1 MLTNRQTGCLRSQLS
16 EIDTFVALRA
26 VSEIARPIFICLRA
40 QTCCHRLP
48 RFGLTKPLQIMSAS
62 VQSPNLRT
70 EAIAGVTTFFTM
82 AYIIVVNPSILS
94 TPGTGMA
101 FSGVL
106 TATVL
111 VCFVMTLLMGLYAKL
126 PFAVAPGMGINAYF
140 TFTIILTQKV
150 WWQVALGIVFWAGV
164 LFLIISVTPV
174 RETIAKA
181 IPAELR
187 LGTAA
192 GIGIFLTFIG
202 LKNAGLIAADP
213 VTFVKL
219 GTLGLP
225 AILTVVATSISVW
238 LLTRKSAFAF
248 LAGIA
253 AATLLGWALGLVK
266 APPRL
271 LSAPDF
277 STVFLKLDILGAL
290 KLSLL
295 PAIIGILFTD
305 LFDSISTFIGV
316 AHAAD
321 LLDEHGHPKNLKQ
334 GLVVD
339 SLATLGAGVAGTS
352 SGTAYIESIAGINMG
367 GRTGMT
373 SVFTA
378 LCFLPCFFLAP
389 LAGMV
394 PPYATASVLILVGTS
409 MFRSVGKISFSKIEE
424 GLPAFLT
431 IILIPLTFSI
441 TQGILWGFISHVG
454 LYWIVGR
461 RRDVH
466 PVMYALAAVSVGLL
480 LLEHVRF

>member
-1 MLTNRQTGCLRSQLS
+1 M
-16 EIDTFVALRA
+16 
-26 VSEIARPIFICLRA
+26 
-40 QTCCHRLP
+40 H
-48 RFGLTKPLQIMSAS
+48 
-62 VQSPNLRT
+62 LRT
-70 EAIAGVTTFFTM
+70 EAVAGITTFFTM
-82 AYIIVVNPSILS
+82 AYIVVVNPTILS

-164 LFLIISVTPV
+164 LFLLISVTPI

-181 IPAELR
+181 IPSELR
-187 LGTAA
+187 IGTAA

-202 LKNAGLIAADP
+202 LKNAGFITSDP

-219 GTLGLP
+219 GTLGSQALL
-225 AILTVVATSISVW
+225 AILGLIVTVVLAI
-238 LLTRKSAFAF
+238 RRSAFAY
-248 LAGIA
+248 LAGIFL
-253 AATLLGWALGLVK
+253 ATLAGWATGQVT
-266 APPRL
+266 APESFF
-271 LSAPDF
+271 SAPDF
-277 STVFLKLDILGAL
+277 QTVFLKLDIWGAL

-321 LLDEHGHPKNLKQ
+321 LLDEHGNPRNLRQ
-334 GLVVD
+334 GLIVD
-339 SLATLGAGVAGTS
+339 SVATFGAGLAGTS
-352 SGTAYIESIAGINMG
+352 SGTAYIESIAGINSG

-394 PPYATASVLILVGTS
+394 PAYATAPVLVLVGAS
-409 MFRSVGKISFSKIEE
+409 MFKSVNQIDFRKIEE
-424 GLPAFLT
+424 GLPGFLT

-454 LYWIVGR
+454 LYLLVGR
-461 RRDVH
+461 RREIY
-466 PVMYALAAVSVGLL
+466 PVMFILALVAIGLL
-480 LLEHVRF
+480 LLEHSHLTRALYE

>member
-1 MLTNRQTGCLRSQLS
+1 MATTEVKER
-16 EIDTFVALRA
+16 
-26 VSEIARPIFICLRA
+26 
-40 QTCCHRLP
+40 
-48 RFGLTKPLQIMSAS
+48 
-62 VQSPNLRT
+62 NLRT
-70 EAIAGVTTFFTM
+70 EAIAGITTFFTM
-82 AYIIVVNPSILS
+82 SYIVVVNPSILS
-94 TPGTGMA
+94 TEGTGMA

-111 VCFVMTLLMGLYAKL
+111 LCFVMTLLMGLYAKL
-126 PFAVAPGMGINAYF
+126 PFAVAPGMGINAFF

-150 WWQVALGIVFWAGV
+150 WWQVALGIIFWAGV
-164 LFLIISVTPV
+164 LFLLVSITPI

-181 IPAELR
+181 IPNELR
-187 LGTAA
+187 VGTAA

-225 AILTVVATSISVW
+225 ALLTILATALSVW
-238 LLTRKSAFAF
+238 LVARKRAFAF
-248 LAGIA
+248 LAGILF
-253 AATLLGWALGLVK
+253 ATLLGWLFGLVK
-266 APPRL
+266 APASFF
-271 LSAPDF
+271 SAPDF
-277 STVFLKLDILGAL
+277 QTVFLKLDILGAL

-295 PAIIGILFTD
+295 PAIIAILFTD

-321 LLDEHGHPKNLKQ
+321 LLDENGHPRNLKQ
-334 GLVVD
+334 GLIVD
-339 SLATLGAGVAGTS
+339 SFATLGAGLAGTS
-352 SGTAYIESIAGINMG
+352 SGTAYIESVAGINMG
-367 GRTGMT
+367 GRTGLT

-394 PPYATASVLILVGTS
+394 PAYATASVLILVGAS
-409 MFRSVGKISFSKIEE
+409 MFRSVSQVSFAKIEE

-454 LYWIVGR
+454 LYLIVGR
-461 RRDVH
+461 RREIH
-466 PVMYALAAVSVGLL
+466 PVMYVLAVVSIGLL
-480 LLEHVRF
+480 LLEHASLS

>member
-1 MLTNRQTGCLRSQLS
+1 M
-16 EIDTFVALRA
+16 
-26 VSEIARPIFICLRA
+26 
-40 QTCCHRLP
+40 H
-48 RFGLTKPLQIMSAS
+48 
-62 VQSPNLRT
+62 LRT
-70 EAIAGVTTFFTM
+70 EAIAGITTFFTM
-82 AYIIVVNPSILS
+82 AYIVVVNPTILS

-126 PFAVAPGMGINAYF
+126 PFAVAPGMGINAFF
-140 TFTIILTQKV
+140 TFTIILTQRV
-150 WWQVALGIVFWAGV
+150 WWQTALGIIFWAGV
-164 LFLIISVTPV
+164 LFLLISVTPI

-187 LGTAA
+187 IGTAA

-202 LKNAGLIAADP
+202 LKNAGLITSDP

-219 GTLGLP
+219 GTLGAQALL
-225 AILTVVATSISVW
+225 AILGLIVTLILLIRRSALAYLSGIFVVTLVAW
-238 LLTRKSAFAF
+238 A
-248 LAGIA
+248 AGQ
-253 AATLLGWALGLVK
+253 VK
-266 APPRL
+266 APPSFV
-271 LSAPDF
+271 SAPDF
-277 STVFLKLDILGAL
+277 QTVFLKLDILGAL

-316 AHAAD
+316 AHAAN
-321 LLDEHGHPKNLKQ
+321 LLDEQGNPRNLRQ
-334 GLVVD
+334 GLIVD
-339 SLATLGAGVAGTS
+339 SIATFGAGLAGTS
-352 SGTAYIESIAGINMG
+352 SGTAYIESIAGINSG

-394 PPYATASVLILVGTS
+394 PVYATAPVLVLVGAS
-409 MFRSVGKISFSKIEE
+409 MFKSVNHIDFGKIEE

-454 LYWIVGR
+454 LYLIVGR
-461 RRDVH
+461 RKEIH
-466 PVMYALAAVSVGLL
+466 PVMYVLALVAIGLL
-480 LLEHVRF
+480 LLEHSELARWMYA

>member
-1 MLTNRQTGCLRSQLS
+1 MT
-16 EIDTFVALRA
+16 
-26 VSEIARPIFICLRA
+26 
-40 QTCCHRLP
+40 
-48 RFGLTKPLQIMSAS
+48 
-62 VQSPNLRT
+62 LRT
-70 EAIAGVTTFFTM
+70 EAIAGITTFFTM
-82 AYIIVVNPSILS
+82 AYIVVVNPTILS

-126 PFAVAPGMGINAYF
+126 PFAVAPGMGINAFF
-140 TFTIILTQKV
+140 TFTIILTQRV
-150 WWQVALGIVFWAGV
+150 WWQTALGIVFWAGV
-164 LFLIISVTPV
+164 LFLLISVTPI

-187 LGTAA
+187 IGTAA

-202 LKNAGLIAADP
+202 FKNAGLITSDP

-219 GTLGLP
+219 GTLGGPTLL
-225 AILTVVATSISVW
+225 ALLGLIVTLILLI
-238 LLTRKSAFAF
+238 RRSALAY
-248 LAGIA
+248 LAGIFVVTMVA
-253 AATLLGWALGLVK
+253 WAVGQVK
-266 APPRL
+266 APPTVF
-271 LSAPDF
+271 SAPDF
-277 STVFLKLDILGAL
+277 QTVFLKLDIFGAL

-295 PAIIGILFTD
+295 PAIVGILFTD

-316 AHAAD
+316 AHAAN
-321 LLDEHGHPKNLKQ
+321 LLDENGNPRNLRQ
-334 GLVVD
+334 GLMVD
-339 SLATLGAGVAGTS
+339 SVATFGAGLAGTS
-352 SGTAYIESIAGINMG
+352 SGTAYIESIAGIDSG

-394 PPYATASVLILVGTS
+394 PIYATAPVLVLVGAS
-409 MFRSVGKISFSKIEE
+409 MFKSVNQIDFGKIEE

-454 LYWIVGR
+454 LYLIVGR
-461 RRDVH
+461 RKEIH
-466 PVMYALAAVSVGLL
+466 PVMYVLALIAIGLL
-480 LLEHVRF
+480 LLEHSELARWLHV

>member
-1 MLTNRQTGCLRSQLS
+1 VTT
-16 EIDTFVALRA
+16 T
-26 VSEIARPIFICLRA
+26 
-40 QTCCHRLP
+40 T
-48 RFGLTKPLQIMSAS
+48 T
-62 VQSPNLRT
+62 LRT

-82 AYIIVVNPSILS
+82 AYIVVVNPSILS

-111 VCFVMTLLMGLYAKL
+111 VCFVMTLLMGVYAKL

-140 TFTIILTQKV
+140 TFTVILTQKV

-164 LFLIISVTPV
+164 LFLLISVTPI

-187 LGTAA
+187 IATAA

-202 LKNAGLIAADP
+202 FKNAGLITSDP

-219 GTLGLP
+219 GTLDF
-225 AILTVVATSISVW
+225 
-238 LLTRKSAFAF
+238 K
-248 LAGIA
+248 
-253 AATLLGWALGLVK
+253 TLLAVLGLVVTVVLLIRQSALAFLSGIFVVTVIAWAIGQVK
-266 APPRL
+266 APEQVF
-271 LSAPDF
+271 SAPDF
-277 STVFLKLDILGAL
+277 KTVFLKLDVLGAL

-321 LLDEHGHPKNLKQ
+321 LLDAHGNPRNLRQ
-334 GLVVD
+334 GLIVD
-339 SLATLGAGVAGTS
+339 SVATFGAGLAGTS
-352 SGTAYIESIAGINMG
+352 SGTAYIESIAGISSG
-367 GRTGMT
+367 GRTGLT

-394 PPYATASVLILVGTS
+394 PPYATAPVLVLVGAS
-409 MFRSVGKISFSKIEE
+409 MFKSVGQVNWSKIEE

-454 LYWIVGR
+454 LYLVAGR
-461 RRDVH
+461 RKDIH
-466 PVMYALAAVSVGLL
+466 PVMYVLAGVAVGLL
-480 LLEHVRF
+480 VLEHSAF